1 VVTTNSLHKFILG
14 GAVLALTLG
23 SLPAQAGKI
32 KCWKNSDGI
41 RECGNIVPPEY
52 AQKGHDELNAQ
63 GIRVKT
69 VERALNKDEI
79 AERQRIKAEEKAKQD
94 AIEAKQR
101 QDMVLLNTFANED
114 EIVMARN
121 GKITAIRTEI
131 RLTYKSLNKAKNR
144 LLESRKRAANFER
157 SGRKAPTKI
166 ANEIAINQKQIKSYE
181 QFITTKKKELSKINN
196 QFDSDL
202 KRFRVLRKPRRT
214 INIRNSH

>member
-1 VVTTNSLHKFILG
+1 MAATNSLQKLVLG
-14 GAVLALTLG
+14 SAVLVLTLG
-23 SLPAQAGKI
+23 SVTAYAGKI

-52 AQKGHDELNAQ
+52 AQKGHDELNSQ
-63 GIRVKT
+63 GIRVKSI
-69 VERALNKDEI
+69 ERALTKDEI
-79 AERQRIKAEEKAKQD
+79 NERKRIKAEKKAKQD

-131 RLTYKSLNKAKNR
+131 RLTYKSLNKAKAR
-144 LLESRKRAANFER
+144 LIESRKIAANFER
-157 SGRKAPTKI
+157 SGKKVPSKI
-166 ANEIAINQKQIKSYE
+166 SNEVKMNQKQIENYQ
-181 QFITTKKKELSKINN
+181 QFITSKKEELSKINS

-202 KRFRVLRKPRRT
+202 KRFRVLRKPRHTAIQR
-214 INIRNSH
+214 

>member
-1 VVTTNSLHKFILG
+1 MATTNSLYKFILG
-14 GAVLALTLG
+14 GAVLALILS
-23 SLPAQAGKI
+23 SLPAHAGKI

-41 RECGNIVPPEY
+41 RECGNTVPPEY
-52 AQKGHDELNAQ
+52 AQKGHDELNSQ
-63 GIRVKT
+63 GIRVKS

-79 AERQRIKAEEKAKQD
+79 AERKRIKAKKKAKQD

-157 SGRKAPTKI
+157 SGRQAPLKI
-166 ANEIAINQKQIKSYE
+166 ANEIKINQQQIKNYE
-181 QFITTKKKELSKINN
+181 QFIATKKEELSKINN

-202 KRFRVLRKPRRT
+202 KRFRVLRKPRQT
-214 INIRNSH
+214 TTQK